1 MKAPFF
7 IPETMTTPSPLSST
21 LPGTPLSGSAMIS
34 SNDFAAS
41 AKRSRSFSAP
51 ETPPTLRHTMVTTK
65 LAVFIARFLLRWIR
79 WGLDYACSRP
89 RVQHVSAASVDGRPA
104 HALIAR
110 ELGTAPLFRPRPCS
124 VESMPAGGAEPERLQ
139 TLFRDLRR
147 VDLRELEATHASRAK
162 SRQQPNQRAPA
173 VLDERAEQHNP
184 RGGGA
189 RAGTRL

>member
-7 IPETMTTPSPLSST
+7 IPGTMTTHSALSST
-21 LPGTPLSGSAMIS
+21 PPGTPLSGAAMIS

-89 RVQHVSAASVDGRPA
+89 RVQHVSAASIDGCPA
-104 HALIAR
+104 HALTAL

-124 VESMPAGGAEPERLQ
+124 VEAMPAGGAEPERLQ

-147 VDLRELEATHASRAK
+147 VDLRELEATHSSRAK
-162 SRQQPNQRAPA
+162 SRQQLHQTGPA
-173 VLDERAEQHNP
+173 VLDERAERHNL
-184 RGGGA
+184 RRRSA
-189 RAGTRL
+189 RARTRL